1 MSTKVRYEQEVVKKV
16 FVNRDTAN
24 FDMKIMYDGASL
36 PQGYNTGVFKVLYMY
51 GVSSADDMTMLEQFK
66 KALGY
71 VKTKGWSL
79 AFSAWY
85 GTKGQNP
92 AGKIY
97 KAGGA
102 YQAVLVFNG
111 N

>member
-24 FDMKIMYDGASL
+24 FDMKIMYDGAGL
-36 PQGYNTGVFKVLYMY
+36 PQGNNTGIFKVLSMY
-51 GVSSADDMTMLEQFK
+51 GVSSADDMTALGQFK
-66 KALGY
+66 KALNV
-71 VKTKGWSL
+71 VKTKDWNL

-85 GTKGQNP
+85 GVDGQDKDS
-92 AGKIY
+92 KIA

-102 YQAVLVFNG
+102 YVAVLTYRD
-111 N
+111 